1 VKSWTYYDE
10 QGVYLAYRWP
20 GLPMIATWVSAP
32 QGHKLSMVPRDI
44 GDILRHLF
52 DVGLVAV
59 PEPCEATR
67 CLEELWEW

>member
-1 VKSWTYYDE
+1 
-10 QGVYLAYRWP
+10 
-20 GLPMIATWVSAP
+20 MIATWVSAP